1 MLQHRHMHV
10 QCLTPRTDGENV
22 GARGAAWFIKTSSMP
37 NPWSGPASSRPQGSA
52 FHELVVLPTL
62 VPHLARP
69 LPDAPEAQEALVGTS
84 AAERSVSARPDA
96 DENDGAEVAAVEAPD
111 RLFFVL
117 VTIHW
122 LKRVQSGRAIKMA
135 KQQDTKQV
143 SAQTPVLRLACA
155 KFVTLA
161 LSAHGYK
168 DRYVPGP
175 ISGPGMQVYWTGY
188 PGGKANAPT
197 ISNDKDWAV
206 SMPPTGISATFDLE
220 AMDGFKTR
228 KRPLSPDGHDS
239 RLEMVSG
246 TRVPLANDYLQETR
260 AIAQA
265 IEAIKAHW
273 DCGLHG
279 GHCYLSA
286 DATHVVAEAR
296 SPMEPPPQVLLLE
309 WTGTV
314 NTASSSSL
322 SSPNPATTPLTSM
335 TDTNS
340 LLLGLATPLIT
351 MAMQQMSSWHPN
363 SPSHCSAAVTHPRSP
378 VTLSCD
384 PRSSP
389 PPPVDDKLRLCL
401 KAFGR
406 AKHLIPDVVARALAG
421 LDDAAYSPDTI
432 DNPTVER
439 LQELTGLPE
448 GQAYQLRRFA
458 AAWSGKI
465 EAKRACHA

>member
-1 MLQHRHMHV
+1 
-10 QCLTPRTDGENV
+10 
-22 GARGAAWFIKTSSMP
+22 MP

-84 AAERSVSARPDA
+84 AAERSVGARPDA

-122 LKRVQSGRAIKMA
+122 LERVQSGRAIKMA

-143 SAQTPVLRLACA
+143 SAQTPVLRLARA
-155 KFVTLA
+155 EFVTLA
-161 LSAHGYK
+161 LSAHGYE

-175 ISGPGMQVYWTGY
+175 ISGPGMKVYWTGY

-197 ISNDKDWAV
+197 VSNDKDWDV
-206 SMPPTGISATFDLE
+206 LCRQLGTTRGSINSISVTFNLE

-239 RLEMVSG
+239 RLEMASG
-246 TRVPLANDYLQETR
+246 TRVPSANDYSQETR

-286 DATHVVAEAR
+286 DTTHVILNRFRLKQWGAANVAEAR

-314 NTASSSSL
+314 NTAGSSSL
-322 SSPNPATTPLTSM
+322 SSAASRPRGRAGPNLATTPSTSM

-340 LLLGLATPLIT
+340 LLLGLATPLIA
-351 MAMQQMSSWHPN
+351 MAMQQMSSWRPN
-363 SPSHCSAAVTHPRSP
+363 SPSRRSAAVTHPRSP
-378 VTLSCD
+378 VTPSRD

-389 PPPVDDKLRLCL
+389 PPPVDDELRLCL
-401 KAFGR
+401 EAFGR
-406 AKHLIPDVVARALAG
+406 AKHLVPEVVARALAG

-465 EAKRACHA
+465 EAKRARHA